1 MRVKPAFR
9 AWETQKMVI
18 PLLDVGLWR
27 GLKETLKLENLS
39 IVHTLSFPNLW
50 PVLHRGVYLEPSLR
64 NNLHF
69 KLNFIYLR

>member
-27 GLKETLKLENLS
+27 GLKETLKLE
-39 IVHTLSFPNLW
+39 
-50 PVLHRGVYLEPSLR
+50 
-64 NNLHF
+64 
-69 KLNFIYLR
+69 KL